1 MGHCLGLWFGLVNGG
16 GKWPSWAGIGPRL
29 KEMGLE
35 GAMGEMGS
43 GCLQFR
49 FRTLFN
55 VLALTFSTNI
65 RSMQSQFLQKIDLNN
80 FPSIY
85 GTFSRS
91 KLKKYVK
98 FFNQRFL

>member
-1 MGHCLGLWFGLVNGG
+1 MGWAIALGFDLGQEKEMESGL
-16 GKWPSWAGIGPRL
+16 SWTGIRSGL

-43 GCLQFR
+43 GCLQFC

-55 VLALTFSTNI
+55 VLAPIFFKNI
-65 RSMQSQFLQKIDLNN
+65 QSMQGQFLQKIDLNT

-85 GTFSRS
+85 DTFSRS
-91 KLKKYVK
+91 KQNKYGE
-98 FFNQRFL
+98 FFN